1 MFRGAAP
8 ASQLACP
15 SESLPGFF
23 PVSLGRGVLTN
34 PQFPPFAVLPGP
46 RNSWTDRISK
56 VVEHTHRRSPLASCP
71 SYRLLRRHAN
81 PTSEAQAPS
90 PEESRKELAGKF
102 SANAAGRR
110 VASPQPGADRQGPA
124 LGQVAGPPL
133 LVFCCVVLC
142 FVFNKNYLSQV
153 MVSTCLVR
161 SLSNSRTYSSEP
173 HGSPLSA
180 CRGLTWPPLKVL
192 LWLYQILNDS
202 PLTLFFHV
210 QKLLLD

>member
-1 MFRGAAP
+1 MPRRGSSRAHGVLCKPTLAACFGGPHQPASAP
-8 ASQLACP
+8 ARLRAC
-15 SESLPGFF
+15 PGFF

-34 PQFPPFAVLPGP
+34 PWFPPFAVLPGP

-142 FVFNKNYLSQV
+142 CVLFCLSLAQTGRV
-153 MVSTCLVR
+153 KGTGVGYFTSLGLVIK
-161 SLSNSRTYSSEP
+161 S
-173 HGSPLSA
+173 
-180 CRGLTWPPLKVL
+180 
-192 LWLYQILNDS
+192 Q
-202 PLTLFFHV
+202 
-210 QKLLLD
+210 